1 MRISE
6 MAEHIKTVDAALLAE
21 SKVGIHIHT
30 RSGKPLCVTPKRTA
44 IMVND
49 FVSID
54 LGEEPCVLDGSA
66 IAAINRAAVHL
77 RPLRKKEG

>member
-1 MRISE
+1 MCISE
-6 MAEHIKTVDAALLAE
+6 MAEHIKTVDAELLEE
-21 SKVGIHIHT
+21 SKVGIHIST
-30 RSGKPLCVTPKRTA
+30 RSTRPVHVTVQRAA

-54 LGEEPCVLDGSA
+54 FGNGPVILSDSA

-77 RPLRKKEG
+77 RPLRKSV